1 MSNILDQVARRSS
14 AATLTSQ
21 FLPTTPS
28 EFLAS
33 RIATYLNDGPAVR
46 HYLELAQLYGDR
58 AILTAYRR
66 IRDHGVQINPGRNFH
81 VELERLTPKGG
92 DDHSTNRR
100 RLAAIRIER
109 RAVAVALFSGEE
121 LDSVPLVRQLSSDGG
136 KALGS
141 AAMFI
146 RRILEKRPFSAAAM
160 EVLPPGDELQRTQ
173 LDRVITEVLTESS
186 AISIWR
192 VPKREVIHA
201 FGQPPFRFRGQVR
214 KTIEHIFPESNGSF
228 GGHLIKDALAVGLYC
243 QIEYLLNL

>member
-1 MSNILDQVARRSS
+1 MIDILERIARRSS

-33 RIATYLNDGPAVR
+33 RIADHLNDRRAVR
-46 HYLELAQLYGDR
+46 HYVDLAQLYGDP

-66 IRDHGVQINPGRNFH
+66 TRDRGVHSDPGRSFH
-81 VELERLTPKGG
+81 LELERLTPKGG
-92 DDHSTNRR
+92 GDHSTNRR

-121 LDSVPLVRQLSSDGG
+121 LDSVPLVRQLSSDGD

-146 RRILEKRPFSAAAM
+146 RRILENRPFPAAAM

-173 LDRVITEVLTESS
+173 LDRVIAQVLAEAS

-192 VPKREVIHA
+192 VPKRDVIRS
-201 FGQPPFRFRGQVR
+201 FGQPPLRFRAQVR
-214 KTIEHIFPESNGSF
+214 ETIEHIFPESNGSF
-228 GGHLIKDALAVGLYC
+228 GGHLIKDALALGLYC
-243 QIEYLLNL
+243 QTEYLLNL